1 MYIFGTEISIY
12 SELMVL
18 GALRKQIELS
28 KGRSQQI
35 ALLHDFSLL
44 LSSSSYF
51 QVPALSFVLTSF
63 DDRL

>member
-1 MYIFGTEISIY
+1 MCIFGTEISIY
-12 SELMVL
+12 SEMMVL
-18 GALRKQIELS
+18 GALKKQIELS

-44 LSSSSYF
+44 LLSSSYF
-51 QVPALSFVLTSF
+51 QVPALSFFLTSF